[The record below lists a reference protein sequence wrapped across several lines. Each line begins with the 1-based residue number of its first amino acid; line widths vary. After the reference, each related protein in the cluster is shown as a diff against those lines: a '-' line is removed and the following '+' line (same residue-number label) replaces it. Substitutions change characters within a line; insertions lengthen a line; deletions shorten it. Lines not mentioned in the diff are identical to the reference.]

1 MPATTPAPAP
11 KPGRWLA
18 MTVLLIAGFMNL
30 IDVTIVNVAL
40 PGLQRAFNA
49 TSSQIEWVVAA
60 YILVFAL
67 GLLPSGRLGDILGR
81 RRMFVWGVGVFTL
94 GSALC
99 GLAPTIE
106 TLVAARVL
114 QAVGGA
120 MMTPQTLAIVPALF
134 EPKERGV
141 AFALFGLSAGLAAV
155 TGPVLGGFLIGQDIW

>member
-1 MPATTPAPAP
+1 MSQPATPTAAAP

-40 PGLQRAFNA
+40 PSLQKVFNA

-67 GLLPSGRLGDILGR
+67 GLLPSGRLGDIVGR

-94 GSALC
+94 G
-99 GLAPTIE
+99 
-106 TLVAARVL
+106 
-114 QAVGGA
+114 
-120 MMTPQTLAIVPALF
+120 
-134 EPKERGV
+134 
-141 AFALFGLSAGLAAV
+141 
-155 TGPVLGGFLIGQDIW
+155 

>member
-1 MPATTPAPAP
+1 MSPSATPPSAAP

-40 PGLQRAFNA
+40 PGLQKVFNA

-67 GLLPSGRLGDILGR
+67 GLLPCGRLGDIVGR

-134 EPKERGV
+134 
-141 AFALFGLSAGLAAV
+141 
-155 TGPVLGGFLIGQDIW
+155 